1 MKQQLNPSPEE
12 IALACLAI
20 QSEWSEAERLKRL
33 RCDLRPTVMTGD
45 GRMVDVT
52 ATDYERHQVACDEG
66 QEAVRAL
73 GSSGPI

>member
-33 RCDLRPTVMTGD
+33 RCDLRPAY
-45 GRMVDVT
+45 R
-52 ATDYERHQVACDEG
+52 ACDGMREEMAADAYDDHHSG
-66 QEAVRAL
+66 REAL
-73 GSSGPI
+73 LDD

>member
-1 MKQQLNPSPEE
+1 
-12 IALACLAI
+12 
-20 QSEWSEAERLKRL
+20 
-33 RCDLRPTVMTGD
+33 MTGD